1 MSIML
6 NSHRFRS
13 ILYLT
18 HLSLSPIPKSQC
30 YLHPSPLT
38 LNFFSTA
45 SNHKA
50 FTVPYLISNFGFS
63 PEIALKTSK
72 RVHFD
77 NPQKPDSVIAFLKTH
92 GFSDTQISSVMR
104 RAPELLTC
112 DPIKRVLPKFQFLI
126 SKGASPSDVVATVS
140 RSPAFLRKSLDNHI
154 IPAFELVR
162 RFSPSDERAI
172 ACVIAS
178 PTSISDARVQHNVNM
193 LIDEGVTHSSI
204 YHLFRTRP
212 TVLCSNDLEKVL
224 DEVKKMGFNP
234 SKTNFSVAILAKK
247 AITKAQWDAKID
259 AFKTWGWSEK
269 EILEAFKRLPQF
281 MLRSPDKLNAVISFW
296 VGQLGWDPSTLLR
309 APVIFGYSLEKR
321 LIPRASV
328 VKELLSKGLMRKNAN
343 LVTPFGLSEHMFL
356 EKFVRCLDE
365 ENASGLLKLYQKE
378 LQQVSVD

>member
-1 MSIML
+1 MSLMF

-13 ILYLT
+13 ILYL
-18 HLSLSPIPKSQC
+18 SQC
-30 YLHPSPLT
+30 YIHPSP

-50 FTVPYLISNFGFS
+50 FTVPYLINKFGFS

-77 NPQKPDSVIAFLKTH
+77 NPQKPESVLAFFKTH
-92 GFSDTQISSVMR
+92 GFSDTQINSVMR

-112 DPIKRVLPKFQFLI
+112 DPINRVLPKFQFLI
-126 SKGASPSDVVATVS
+126 SKGASPFDVVATVS
-140 RSPAFLRKSLDNHI
+140 RSPDFLRKSLENHI

-193 LIDEGVTHSSI
+193 LIDEGVTHNNI

-212 TVLCSNDLEKVL
+212 TVLCSNDLGKVL

-234 SKTNFSVAILAKK
+234 SKTSFSVAMLAKK

-259 AFKTWGWSEK
+259 AFKTWGWSEQ

-281 MLRSPDKLNAVISFW
+281 MLRSPGKLNAVISFW
-296 VGQLGWDPSTLLR
+296 VGQLGWDRSTLLR

-328 VKELLSKGLMRKNAN
+328 VKELLSKGLMRKDAN
-343 LVTPFGLSEHMFL
+343 LVTPFGLSEDMFL

-365 ENASGLLKLYQKE
+365 KDASRLLKLYQKE
-378 LQQVSVD
+378 LQHLSVG